1 MLPFT
6 LQQLKILKAVAK
18 EKNVTKASELL
29 YLSQPSLSKQIKT
42 LEKNLGI
49 LLFNRENNKIFLT
62 ENGEIFLEYCERILA
77 LCEESCRTLL
87 DLKNGERGNLI
98 IGTTQTI
105 GSYLMPRILTLFIQ
119 NYPQIGLKVLI
130 NSPQIMTKNILSQE
144 IDIAIVDDKIANK
157 FQQNLRIE
165 DFLEDDFSLI
175 ISKFHPLAKKKEITK
190 ADLYHLNFITL
201 SSNSSI
207 KIFIDNILM
216 QNQIEIQQLKII
228 MQLNSVEG
236 IKIAVSLGLGAAFI
250 SSFAVRKE
258 VEYQTLEILIIKNI
272 RISRTISI
280 ISNPNCYKLKW
291 FEEFVKELNQL
302 KNPLKFKR

>member
-29 YLSQPSLSKQIKT
+29 YLSQPSLSKQIKI

-87 DLKNGERGNLI
+87 DLKNEERGNLI

-105 GSYLMPRILTLFIQ
+105 GSYLMPRILILFIQ

-130 NSPQIMTKNILSQE
+130 NSTQIMTKNILSQE
-144 IDIAIVDDKIANK
+144 IDIAIVEDKIANE
-157 FQQNLRIE
+157 FQRNLTIE
-165 DFLEDDFSLI
+165 NFLEEDFSLI
-175 ISKFHPLAKKKEITK
+175 ISKLHPLAKKKEITK
-190 ADLYHLNFITL
+190 DDLYHLNFITL
-201 SSNSSI
+201 SLNSSI

-228 MQLNSVEG
+228 MQLNSLEG
-236 IKIAVSLGLGAAFI
+236 IKIAVCLGLGAAFI
-250 SSFAVRKE
+250 SSSAVRKE
-258 VEYQTLEILIIKNI
+258 VECQTLETLIIKNI

-280 ISNPNCYKLKW
+280 ISNPNSYKAKW
-291 FEEFVKELNQL
+291 FEEFSKELNQL
-302 KNPLKFKR
+302 KKNIEI

>member
-6 LQQLKILKAVAK
+6 LQQLKILKTVAK
-18 EKNVTKASELL
+18 EKNFTKASELL
-29 YLSQPSLSKQIKT
+29 YLSQPSLSKQIKI

-49 LLFNRENNKIFLT
+49 LLFNRENNKVFLT
-62 ENGEIFLEYCERILA
+62 ENGQIFLEYCDRILA

-98 IGTTQTI
+98 IGTTQSI

-130 NSPQIMTKNILSQE
+130 NSTQIMTKNVLSQE
-144 IDIAIVDDKIANK
+144 IDIAIVDDKIPNEV
-157 FQQNLRIE
+157 QRNLTIE
-165 DFLEDDFSLI
+165 NFLEDDFSLI

-190 ADLYHLNFITL
+190 DDLYHLNFITL
-201 SSNSSI
+201 SSNCSI
-207 KIFIDNILM
+207 KIFIENILM

-228 MQLNSVEG
+228 MQLNSLEK

-250 SSFAVRKE
+250 SSSAVSKE
-258 VEYQTLEILIIKNI
+258 VECQTLETLIIKNI

-280 ISNPNCYKLKW
+280 ISNPNSYKSKW
-291 FEEFVKELNQL
+291 FEEFSKELDQL
-302 KNPLKFKR
+302 KKTIEI